1 MKKVEDIKA
10 EEKFISH
17 VERSKELCK
26 FINEK
31 LENFLDV
38 SPEDVNWSHAGSAGH
53 VVGQLQEICD
63 FLEIK
68 T

>member
-17 VERSKELCK
+17 VERSKELCNL
-26 FINEK
+26 IAEK
-31 LENFLDV
+31 LENFLGV
-38 SPEDVNWSHAGSAGH
+38 SLEDVNWAHAGSAGH
-53 VVGQLQEICD
+53 ISGKLEEICQ
-63 FLEIK
+63 FLGIK